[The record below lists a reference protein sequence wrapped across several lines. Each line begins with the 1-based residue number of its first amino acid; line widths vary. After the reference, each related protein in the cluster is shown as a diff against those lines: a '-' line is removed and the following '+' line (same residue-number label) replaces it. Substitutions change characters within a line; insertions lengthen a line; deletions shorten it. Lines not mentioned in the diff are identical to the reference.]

1 MPPNYKITKL
11 PISRAHLLLLILA
24 CLSRGAVAQEPLL
37 LERDLALPRAPV
49 ENAPIYLESDE
60 LQARE
65 QNELEAWGDVRI
77 RQRGQTMRA
86 DHLRYL
92 RNENEVFADGEVELE
107 QGSGDRLEGPELQ
120 LDLDTR
126 VGRMPD
132 VEFAVGET
140 GGRGDADTLFFEG
153 PDQYRLER
161 ARYTTCPVGVDDW
174 YLRVNDLDLDRTANI
189 GYARHSTVVFK
200 GVPIL
205 YLPWMSF
212 PLRKERKTGFLT
224 PSFGST
230 DTSGLEFTIPFYWN
244 IAPNRDATFRARVL
258 SKRGVLLGSEYRYLD
273 RDYYGQ
279 LDTEV
284 LPSDKLYGKT
294 RYAASL
300 RHAQR
305 FGQHWNLNLDLNKV
319 SDTNY
324 FTDLATRVAV
334 TSQSYLP
341 RDAIL
346 SYAEGPWAF
355 SARVQ
360 KFQTLQGPPVYERVP
375 QLLLS
380 ANKQFGGFES
390 NLYSEYVNFRHAS
403 SPNGKRLTIYPSL
416 LYPMTSVYGYITPK
430 IGVHSTNYDLDQG
443 TTALPDRTRTLP
455 IFSVDSGIFFER
467 EFGFRDRNYLQTLEP
482 RLYYVHIPYRD
493 QSQIPNFDTAE
504 ADLNF
509 AQIFTENQ
517 FSGGDRI
524 NDANQL
530 TLALTSR
537 FIESESGRERLRAA
551 VAQRYYLTPQRVTL
565 NTTARTRNSSD
576 ILAAL
581 SGQISDAWNLDAT
594 WQYNTSDNRS
604 EKFNLGAR
612 YSPNLGRVINF
623 NYRFTRESLREVDVS
638 SQWSFGRGWYGLGR
652 VNYSL
657 QERKLLQA
665 LVGIEYNAG
674 CWQLRVV
681 GNRFRTGAQQ
691 DNNAIFIQL
700 ELNGLSRIGSNPLDV
715 LRQNIYGYVKSDELP
730 ASTAAP

>member
-1 MPPNYKITKL
+1 M
-11 PISRAHLLLLILA
+11 PISRLRFLLLLTLGCPCAGVLA
-24 CLSRGAVAQEPLL
+24 QQPLP
-37 LERDLALPRAPV
+37 LERDLTLPRAPT
-49 ENAPIYLESDE
+49 EDAPIYLDADE
-60 LQARE
+60 MQARG
-65 QNELEAWGDVRI
+65 QNEIEAWGDVRM
-77 RQRGQTMRA
+77 RQRGQRMRA

-120 LDLDTR
+120 LNLDTR
-126 VGRMPD
+126 IGTMPD
-132 VEFAVGET
+132 PEFAVGET
-140 GGRGDADTLFFEG
+140 GGRGDADKLFFEG

-205 YLPWMSF
+205 YFPWMSF
-212 PLRKERKTGFLT
+212 PLRNERKTGFLT

-244 IAPNRDATFRARVL
+244 IAPNRDATFTARVL
-258 SKRGVLLGSEYRYLD
+258 SKRGIQLGSEYRYLD
-273 RDYYGQ
+273 RNYFGQ
-279 LDTEV
+279 FDSEV
-284 LPSDKLYGKT
+284 LPDDKLYGKT

-300 RHAQR
+300 RHSQR
-305 FGQHWNLNLDLNKV
+305 FGPLWNLNLDLNKV
-319 SDTNY
+319 SDKTY

-346 SYAEGPWAF
+346 SYNNAPWAF

-360 KFQTLQGPPVYERVP
+360 KFQTLQGAPVYERVP

-390 NLYSEYVNFRHAS
+390 NLFSEYVNFRHPT
-403 SPNGKRLTIYPSL
+403 SPNGRRLTIYPSL
-416 LYPMTSVYGYITPK
+416 LYPLTAVYGYITPK
-430 IGVHSTNYDLDQG
+430 LGLHSTHYDLDQS
-443 TTALPDRTRTLP
+443 TTGLPDRTRTLP

-467 EFGFRDRNYLQTLEP
+467 EFDFRAKQYLQTLEP
-482 RLYYVHIPYRD
+482 RLYYVHIPYSD
-493 QSQIPNFDTAE
+493 QNQIPNFDTAE

-537 FIESESGRERLRAA
+537 FIESDSGRERLRAA
-551 VAQRYYLTPQRVTL
+551 VAQRYYLSPQRVTL
-565 NTTARTRNSSD
+565 GTARTRNSSD
-576 ILAAL
+576 ILAAI
-581 SGQISDAWNLDAT
+581 SGQVSDTWSLDAT
-594 WQYNTSDNRS
+594 WQYNASDNRS
-604 EKFNLGAR
+604 EKFNVGAR
-612 YSPNLGRVINF
+612 YAPNLGRVVNF
-623 NYRFTRESLREVDVS
+623 NYRFTRDSLREVDIS

-657 QERKLLQA
+657 HDRKLLQA
-665 LVGIEYNAG
+665 LLGIEYNAG

-681 GNRFRTGAQQ
+681 GNHFRTTAQQ

>member
-1 MPPNYKITKL
+1 MRAQQAL
-11 PISRAHLLLLILA
+11 P
-24 CLSRGAVAQEPLL
+24 
-37 LERDLALPRAPV
+37 LERELDLPRAPQ
-49 ENAPIYLESDE
+49 EQAPIFLEADRVE
-60 LQARE
+60 ARGE
-65 QNELEAWGDVRI
+65 NEVEAWGDVRV
-77 RQRGQTMRA
+77 RQRGQNVRA

-92 RNENEVFADGEVELE
+92 RDENAVNADGDVRLE
-107 QGSGDRLEGPELQ
+107 QGSGDRLEGPQ
-120 LDLDTR
+120 LDLDFDTR
-126 VGRMPD
+126 VGTMPTP
-132 VEFAVGET
+132 EFAVGET
-140 GGRGDADTLFFEG
+140 GGRGDADKLFFEG

-161 ARYTTCPVGVDDW
+161 ARYTTCPIGVDDW

-212 PLRKERKTGFLT
+212 PLRNERKTGFLT

-244 IAPNRDATFRARVL
+244 IAPNRDATFTARVL
-258 SKRGVLLGSEYRYLD
+258 SKRGVQLGSEYRYLE
-273 RDYYGQ
+273 RNYLGQ
-279 LDTEV
+279 FDTEV
-284 LPSDKLYGKT
+284 LPNDKLYGKT
-294 RYAASL
+294 RYAASW
-300 RHAQR
+300 RHNQR
-305 FGQHWNLNLDLNKV
+305 FSEHWNLALDLNKV
-319 SDTNY
+319 SDVTY

-346 SYAEGPWAF
+346 SYNEGPWAF

-360 KFQTLQGPPVYERVP
+360 KFQTLVGSPVYERVP
-375 QLLLS
+375 QLLLYG
-380 ANKQFGGFES
+380 NKSFNGFDA
-390 NLYSEYVNFRHAS
+390 NLYSEFVNFRHPS
-403 SPNGKRLTIYPSL
+403 SPNGKRFTVYPSL
-416 LYPMTSVYGYITPK
+416 VYPMTTVYGYLTPK
-430 IGVHSTNYDLDQG
+430 IGVHSTTYDLDQS
-443 TTALPDRTRTLP
+443 TTNLPDRTRTLP
-455 IFSVDSGIFFER
+455 ILSVDSGIFFER
-467 EFGFRDRNYLQTLEP
+467 EFAFRDQKYLQTLEP
-482 RLYYVHIPYRD
+482 RLYYVYIPYRD

-551 VAQRYYLTPQRVTL
+551 IAQRYYLSPQRVTL
-565 NTTARTRNSSD
+565 NTTARTRDSSD
-576 ILAAL
+576 ILAAV
-581 SGQISDAWNLDAT
+581 SGQISDAWNLDAA
-594 WQYNTSDNRS
+594 WQYNTSDNRT
-604 EKFNLGAR
+604 EKYVVGAR
-612 YSPNLGRVINF
+612 YTPELGRVLNF
-623 NYRFTRESLREVDVS
+623 NYRYTREALHEIDVS

-657 QERKLLQA
+657 HERKLLQA

-674 CWQLRVV
+674 CWQLRIV
-681 GNRFRTGAQQ
+681 GNHFRTTAQQ
-691 DNNAIFIQL
+691 DNNAIFVQL

-730 ASTAAP
+730 ASVGAP

>member
-1 MPPNYKITKL
+1 MLVLLAGLCAPGLAQQAL
-11 PISRAHLLLLILA
+11 P
-24 CLSRGAVAQEPLL
+24 
-37 LERDLALPRAPV
+37 LERDLSLPRAPV
-49 ENAPIYLESDE
+49 EDAPIYLESDE
-60 LQARE
+60 LQARSR
-65 QNELEAWGDVRI
+65 NEVEAWGDVRV
-77 RQRGQTMRA
+77 RQRGQTLQA

-92 RNENEVFADGEVELE
+92 REENEVFADGDVKLE

-120 LDLDTR
+120 LDFDTR
-126 VGRMPD
+126 VGKMPD
-132 VEFAVGET
+132 PEFAVGET

-153 PDQYRLER
+153 PDRYRLER

-200 GVPIL
+200 GAPIL

-212 PLRKERKTGFLT
+212 PLRNERKTGFLT
-224 PSFGST
+224 PNFGST
-230 DTSGLEFTIPFYWN
+230 NTSGLEFTIPFYWN
-244 IAPNRDATFRARVL
+244 IAPNRDATFFARVL
-258 SKRGVLLGSEYRYLD
+258 SKRGTQFASQYRYLE
-273 RDYYGQ
+273 RDYFGH

-284 LPSDKLYGKT
+284 LPEDKLYGKT

-300 RHAQR
+300 RHNQH
-305 FGQHWNLNLDLNKV
+305 FGPLWNLNLDLNKV
-319 SDTNY
+319 SDPTY

-334 TSQSYLP
+334 TSRSYLP

-346 SYAEGPWAF
+346 SYNNAPLAF

-360 KFQTLQGPPVYERVP
+360 KFQTLQGPPLYERVP

-380 ANKQFGGFES
+380 ANQQFGGFES
-390 NLYSEYVNFRHAS
+390 SLYSEFVNFRHPT
-403 SPNGKRLTIYPSL
+403 SPNGKRLTVYPSL

-430 IGVHSTNYDLDQG
+430 LGLHSTNYALDQS

-467 EFGFRDRNYLQTLEP
+467 DFAYRGQQYLQTLEP
-482 RLYYVHIPYRD
+482 RLYYVNIPYRD

-537 FIESESGRERLRAA
+537 FIESNSGRERLRAA
-551 VAQRYYLTPQRVTL
+551 VAQRYYLAPQRVTL
-565 NTTARTRNSSD
+565 NTTARTRTSSD
-576 ILAAL
+576 ILAAV
-581 SGQISDAWNLDAT
+581 SGQISDAWNLDAI
-594 WQYNTSDNRS
+594 WQYNTSDNRG
-604 EKFNLGAR
+604 EKLNLGAR
-612 YSPNLGRVINF
+612 YSPSLGRVVNF
-623 NYRFTRESLREVDVS
+623 NYRFTRESRREVDVS
-638 SQWSFGRGWYGLGR
+638 SQWSFGSGWYGLGR

-657 QERKLLQA
+657 YERKLLQA

-681 GNRFRTGAQQ
+681 GNHFRTTAQQ
-691 DNNAIFIQL
+691 ANNSVFIQL

-730 ASTAAP
+730 ASTAIASP